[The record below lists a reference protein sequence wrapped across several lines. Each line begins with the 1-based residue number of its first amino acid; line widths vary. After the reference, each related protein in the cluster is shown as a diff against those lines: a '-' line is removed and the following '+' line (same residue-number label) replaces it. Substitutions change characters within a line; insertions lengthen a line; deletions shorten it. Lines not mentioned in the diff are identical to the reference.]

1 MRKIAWIVFLL
12 ISFSSSFAATKAEE
26 RPDKEMLKLMELL
39 REWDMIKEL
48 DLMRQMENLD
58 RMEQPGTGASSQDSQ
73 RGRAKD
79 RQK

>member
-12 ISFSSSFAATKAEE
+12 ISFSSSFAATKEEE
-26 RPDKEMLKLMELL
+26 RPDREMLRLMELL
-39 REWDMIKEL
+39 REWDMIKNL

-58 RMEQPGTGASSQDSQ
+58 RMEEPGTGVGSQDTQ
-73 RGRAKD
+73 RGGTKD

>member
-1 MRKIAWIVFLL
+1 MRKIAWIFFLL
-12 ISFSSSFAATKAEE
+12 LFYSSSFSGTKQEE
-26 RPDKEMLKLMELL
+26 RPDREMLRLMELL

>member
-1 MRKIAWIVFLL
+1 VRKTAWIVFLL
-12 ISFSSSFAATKAEE
+12 VFYSSSFAATKQEE
-26 RPDKEMLKLMELL
+26 PPNREMLKLMELL

-58 RMEQPGTGASSQDSQ
+58 RMEQPGMGASPQDLQ

>member
-1 MRKIAWIVFLL
+1 MRKIAWIAFLL
-12 ISFSSSFAATKAEE
+12 LFYSSSFAGTKEE
-26 RPDKEMLKLMELL
+26 ELPNREMLKLMELL

-58 RMEQPGTGASSQDSQ
+58 RMEEPGTGANSQDTQ
-73 RGRAKD
+73 RGRTKD